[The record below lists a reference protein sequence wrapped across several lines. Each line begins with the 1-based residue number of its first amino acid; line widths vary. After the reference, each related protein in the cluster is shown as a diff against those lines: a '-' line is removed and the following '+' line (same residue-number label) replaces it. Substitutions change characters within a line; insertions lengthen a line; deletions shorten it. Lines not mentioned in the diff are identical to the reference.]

1 METSSVHI
9 AIHPRGDATHYVN
22 DLGGRG
28 ELLGV
33 VRLGP
38 PYATVAT
45 IQSTDPDHLLQL
57 AEQLTDA
64 AYAMDPS
71 LRSEVPA

>member
-1 METSSVHI
+1 MKTSSSVHI
-9 AIHPRGDATHYVN
+9 SIHPHGDATHYVN
-22 DLGGRG
+22 DLSD

-38 PYATVAT
+38 PWATVAT

-57 AEQLTDA
+57 TEQLMDA
-64 AYAMDPS
+64 AYTMDTA
-71 LRSEVPA
+71 LRPKVPA

>member
-1 METSSVHI
+1 MSASSVHI
-9 AIHPRGDATHYVN
+9 SIHPYGDATHYVN